1 MSSKPENALAALA
14 RLYFGIAIWRR
25 GAAEVPGVPLL
36 PWLTTLAYAAVTAL
50 FSVAFGL
57 GGNWPG
63 ELAFDVAFTS
73 GWAWLLLRAAG
84 RAERCGQT
92 LSALFGFQLVLA
104 PLTVGVQALVPE
116 QLRPDDPQLLAL
128 QLAVLVLQVWIVA
141 ATAHIVR
148 DALEWPLAAG
158 VALAIFL
165 LVVEV
170 LLMRVLFQ
178 AGTG

>member
-1 MSSKPENALAALA
+1 LSSKPENALVALA

-36 PWLTTLAYAAVTAL
+36 PWLTLAAYAALSAL
-50 FSVAFGL
+50 LSAVLGL
-57 GGNWPG
+57 RGNWPG
-63 ELAFDVAFTS
+63 ELAFDC
-73 GWAWLLLRAAG
+73 AWLLLRLAG
-84 RAERCGQT
+84 RPERCAQT

-104 PLTVGVQALVPE
+104 PLAVGVQALVPE
-116 QLRPDDPQLLAL
+116 HARPDDPQLFAL
-128 QLAVLVLQVWIVA
+128 QVAVLVLQVWIVA

-148 DALEWPLAAG
+148 DAFEWPLAAG

-178 AGTG
+178 VETL

>member
-1 MSSKPENALAALA
+1 MSSKPENALVALA

-36 PWLTTLAYAAVTAL
+36 PWLTAAVYAALTAL
-50 FSVAFGL
+50 LSAVLGL
-57 GGNWPG
+57 RGNWPG
-63 ELAFDVAFTS
+63 ELAFDSAYTV
-73 GWAWLLLRAAG
+73 GWAWLLLRLAG
-84 RAERCGQT
+84 RPERCGQT
-92 LSALFGFQLVLA
+92 VSALFGFQLVLA
-104 PLTVGVQALVPE
+104 PLAVGVQALVPE
-116 QLRPDDPQLLAL
+116 HARPDDPQLLAL
-128 QLAVLVLQVWIVA
+128 QVAVLVLQVWIIA

-148 DALEWPLAAG
+148 DAFEWPLAAG

-178 AGTG
+178 VEAL